1 MIMTGLQFKSTVYMK
16 LVYTTNKM
24 RMIILSSAL
33 VRQVDDYL
41 VTNRD
46 YMEYD
51 RIGEMIQ
58 ARMTNPLNQLRVIR
72 SSKLIYKQ
80 TSRVPESIKE

>member
-1 MIMTGLQFKSTVYMK
+1 MD
-16 LVYTTNKM
+16 TTNTM
-24 RMIILSSAL
+24 RMRVLLSPL

-41 VTNRD
+41 VANKD
-46 YMEYD
+46 HMEYD

>member
-41 VTNRD
+41 VTNKD
-46 YMEYD
+46 HMECD

-58 ARMTNPLNQLRVIR
+58 ARMINPLNQLRVI
-72 SSKLIYKQ
+72 
-80 TSRVPESIKE
+80 